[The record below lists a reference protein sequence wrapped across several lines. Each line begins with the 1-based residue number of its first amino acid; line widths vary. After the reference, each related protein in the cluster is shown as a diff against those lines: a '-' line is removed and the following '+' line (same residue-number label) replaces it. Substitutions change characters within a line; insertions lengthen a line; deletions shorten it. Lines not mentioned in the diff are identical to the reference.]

1 MMKTAVFSVVSGAL
15 IAGALVYA
23 CPAVADEEHKILTP
37 NEVTWGPAPPS
48 IPKGAQVA
56 VVYGDPAKDGLFAMR
71 LKFPAGYKI
80 PPHIHPKPEV
90 VTILSGTL
98 HFGEGETAD
107 KSKAKALPAG
117 SFFAMPA
124 GMKHYAYADEET
136 VLQINTNGPW
146 GLTYV
151 NDKDDPRKTQ

>member
-15 IAGALVYA
+15 IAGALVYT